1 MKFSILG
8 FFWVGK
14 FEKYFL
20 ACLHLGRDFL
30 GIRNN
35 DLKIAVVVPR
45 AFALRVVLPD
55 KVQQTCFAV
64 V

>member
-20 ACLHLGRDFL
+20 ACLHLDRYFL
-30 GIRNN
+30 GIRNT
-35 DLKIAVVVPR
+35 DLKIAFVVPR
-45 AFALRVVLPD
+45 AFVVRVVLPD